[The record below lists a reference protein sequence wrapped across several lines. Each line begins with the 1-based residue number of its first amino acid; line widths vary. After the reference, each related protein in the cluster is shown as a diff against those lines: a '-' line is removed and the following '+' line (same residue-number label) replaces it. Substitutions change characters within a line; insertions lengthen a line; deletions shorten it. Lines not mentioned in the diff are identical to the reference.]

1 MFRNSVVP
9 PSSGS
14 VRTLNLSSSATV
26 KRCHST
32 TQCSARQERPGM
44 AQSLSWWGYRMD
56 YWQVSRGSI
65 PGTIDLS
72 LYHSIRSEAGGPP
85 TLVSSGYKEH
95 CPQRF
100 RCWGVKLQ
108 RTSNAAVVTRSLWR
122 AEHKGNFAFLTE
134 VMKQEQSD
142 RKQHH
147 SAVPQHSCRLANC
160 YRLSSD
166 VSGAASQF
174 WFSTPT
180 CGYDKVDRQLKN
192 INHSLA

>member
-1 MFRNSVVP
+1 MDD
-9 PSSGS
+9 
-14 VRTLNLSSSATV
+14 
-26 KRCHST
+26 
-32 TQCSARQERPGM
+32 
-44 AQSLSWWGYRMD
+44 WW
-56 YWQVSRGSI
+56 VNRGLI
-65 PGTIDLS
+65 PGTIGLS
-72 LYHSIRSEAGGPP
+72 LYHGIRSVAGGPP
-85 TLVSSGYKEH
+85 TLVPSGYKGALSSAIQMLGCEASTNVQ
-95 CPQRF
+95 CRGYDYVF
-100 RCWGVKLQ
+100 VASC
-108 RTSNAAVVTRSLWR
+108 R
-122 AEHKGNFAFLTE
+122 AEHNGNFAFLTE

-180 CGYDKVDRQLKN
+180 CGYDKADRQLKN